1 MCGHRSTS
9 RESGDGNNGRMSIL
23 IPSSVASPS
32 VSSRYT
38 PTTCRGI
45 FPPFPLQSQHG
56 QPGHD
61 DLVHQSPTDGR
72 TYLKPLV
79 LFLEF
84 GTQRVL
90 LIRATHVASV
100 QPPAHFP
107 LKAHPLPCSSYC
119 AGQTLPLVG
128 SGQDARGEKRDRTI
142 VNDQV
147 NGSGEGVEG
156 GSADDGVCVNF
167 PDCQMRLGAEEID
180 CIEDGG
186 FVGSEDSDFR
196 VRRA

>member
-1 MCGHRSTS
+1 M
-9 RESGDGNNGRMSIL
+9 
-23 IPSSVASPS
+23 
-32 VSSRYT
+32 
-38 PTTCRGI
+38 
-45 FPPFPLQSQHG
+45 
-56 QPGHD
+56 
-61 DLVHQSPTDGR
+61 
-72 TYLKPLV
+72 
-79 LFLEF
+79 
-84 GTQRVL
+84 
-90 LIRATHVASV
+90 
-100 QPPAHFP
+100 
-107 LKAHPLPCSSYC
+107 
-119 AGQTLPLVG
+119 G